1 MLNGWQ
7 HEELGMLDIKVIN
20 QRGLDKE
27 IITADDYQKKKKK
40 KTADEIQISFV
51 KKTLKNKSR

>member
-27 IITADDYQKKKKK
+27 IITADDYQKKKNCRWNSN
-40 KTADEIQISFV
+40 I
-51 KKTLKNKSR
+51 LC

>member
-1 MLNGWQ
+1 
-7 HEELGMLDIKVIN
+7 MLDIKVIN

-40 KTADEIQISFV
+40 KLQMKFKYLML
-51 KKTLKNKSR
+51 KKH

>member
-1 MLNGWQ
+1 
-7 HEELGMLDIKVIN
+7 MLDIKVIN

-27 IITADDYQKKKKK
+27 IITAD
-40 KTADEIQISFV
+40 EIQISYV

>member
-1 MLNGWQ
+1 
-7 HEELGMLDIKVIN
+7 MLDIKVIN

-27 IITADDYQKKKKK
+27 IITADDYQIKKKKK
-40 KTADEIQISFV
+40 KTADEIQISYV

>member
-27 IITADDYQKKKKK
+27 IITADDYQIKKKKK
-40 KTADEIQISFV
+40 KNCRWNSNI
-51 KKTLKNKSR
+51 LC

>member
-1 MLNGWQ
+1 MLN
-7 HEELGMLDIKVIN
+7 IKVIN